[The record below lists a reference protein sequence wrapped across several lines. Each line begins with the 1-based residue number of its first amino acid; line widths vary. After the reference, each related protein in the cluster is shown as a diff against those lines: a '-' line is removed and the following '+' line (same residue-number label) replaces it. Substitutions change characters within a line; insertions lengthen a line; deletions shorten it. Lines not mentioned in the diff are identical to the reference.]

1 MKTYQPKAKDV
12 KRNWHLVDAK
22 DEILGRLSTRI
33 SQLLMGKHKVKYANH
48 MDMGDYVVVINASKV
63 KLTGKKR
70 DQKVYRGHSG
80 YPGGFKEVTFEKMI
94 TEQPEKVIEKAVF
107 GMLPGNRLRDPRMRR
122 LKVFADGN
130 HRYKDKFEK

>member
-12 KRNWHLVDAK
+12 QRNWHLVDAK